1 MLERPPLSLYIH
13 IPWCIRKCP
22 YCDFNSHQLRDDLPE
37 SEYVRALSEDIR
49 LEADTLQDNDQ
60 RRLHSIFIG
69 GGTPSLFSASAIA
82 EILQCAEQAIGF
94 ESAIEITLEA
104 NPGASEAQR
113 FADYRKAGVNRL
125 SIGIQSF
132 QDDKLVALGRVH
144 DSNEAKQAIESCL
157 LAGFNNFNLDL
168 MHGLPGQDIEGAL
181 SDLEQAIHFNPTH
194 LSWYQLTVEPNT
206 EFHNRPPVLPE
217 DSSVFAMQ
225 DAGYKMIADAGFKR
239 YEVSAY
245 AKPGKESRHNLNY
258 WEYGDYLGVGAGAH
272 GKQTL
277 LLPERIVRSRKRKL
291 PGAYVADQINRTVER
306 NEVTENERPFEYLMN
321 ALRLGNGFSITEFE
335 KRTGVTFSAIRKRVE
350 YLSSQDLLTQQNGQI
365 TTTEHGFRVLN
376 SVLEEFLD
384 NDGG

>member
-1 MLERPPLSLYIH
+1 
-13 IPWCIRKCP
+13 
-22 YCDFNSHQLRDDLPE
+22 
-37 SEYVRALSEDIR
+37 
-49 LEADTLQDNDQ
+49 
-60 RRLHSIFIG
+60 
-69 GGTPSLFSASAIA
+69 
-82 EILQCAEQAIGF
+82 
-94 ESAIEITLEA
+94 
-104 NPGASEAQR
+104 
-113 FADYRKAGVNRL
+113 
-125 SIGIQSF
+125 
-132 QDDKLVALGRVH
+132 
-144 DSNEAKQAIESCL
+144 
-157 LAGFNNFNLDL
+157 
-168 MHGLPGQDIEGAL
+168 
-181 SDLEQAIHFNPTH
+181 
-194 LSWYQLTVEPNT
+194 
-206 EFHNRPPVLPE
+206 
-217 DSSVFAMQ
+217 
-225 DAGYKMIADAGFKR
+225 MIADAGFKR